1 MNKKE
6 YLHILRKKY
15 PGEDDKV
22 LELVRLFGSLD
33 KAQHYIV
40 LLEACTTN
48 ADIARKVV
56 LEMYVAGDVDAVEA
70 VKGRFIH
77 LLLPFTCLEKTA
89 KPHSVAYHIRNM
101 LLDEAVRKAHDEAMK
116 ARLAAMH
123 CQANELASSGKSA
136 KASSGPRIV
145 IQLPD
150 TPATHSLLQQLLELA
165 RNDQVQVLRVDN
177 ATGSWESLDF
187 GTSETTFTFSA
198 EAVYR
203 NKLLSLVRTSLSPVH
218 TRHVLAVQPKRKV
231 GTLAAVRKM
240 EESRKGTFVR
250 PYQFIPHKTVKP
262 YELPMTFPQVL
273 MDSVKGK
280 RLKEVFECRGVKFM
294 EIK

>member
-33 KAQHYIV
+33 KARHYIA

-56 LEMYVAGDVDAVEA
+56 QEMYVAGDVDAVEA
-70 VKGRFIH
+70 VKGRFIL
-77 LLLPFTCLEKTA
+77 LLLPFTSLEKTA
-89 KPHSVAYHIRNM
+89 KPHSVAYHIRNI
-101 LLDEAVRKAHDEAMK
+101 LRDEVVRKAHDEAVK
-116 ARLAAMH
+116 ARRAAMH
-123 CQANELASSGKSA
+123 CQAKELAVKSTKVSA
-136 KASSGPRIV
+136 GPRIV

-177 ATGSWESLDF
+177 ATDSGVIQDF
-187 GTSETTFTFSA
+187 GTSETMFTFSA

-203 NKLLSLVRTSLSPVH
+203 NKLLSLARTCLLPVH
-218 TRHVLAVQPKRKV
+218 TRHVLAVQPKRKMA
-231 GTLAAVRKM
+231 TLAALKVDWMPFPMKNVIGTWSLRTRGTLVDVTARKLLDL
-240 EESRKGTFVR
+240 GT
-250 PYQFIPHKTVKP
+250 Q
-262 YELPMTFPQVL
+262 
-273 MDSVKGK
+273 VKGK
-280 RLKEVFECRGVKFM
+280 RVKEMFECSGVKIM

>member
-15 PGEDDKV
+15 PEEDDKV

-33 KAQHYIV
+33 KAQHYIA
-40 LLEACTTN
+40 LLETCTTN

-56 LEMYVAGDVDAVEA
+56 QEMYVSGDVDAVEA

-89 KPHSVAYHIRNM
+89 KPHSVAYHIRN
-101 LLDEAVRKAHDEAMK
+101 LLRDEAVRKAHDEAMK
-116 ARLAAMH
+116 ARRAAMH
-123 CQANELASSGKSA
+123 CQAKELAVKST

-177 ATGSWESLDF
+177 ATDSGESLDF

-198 EAVYR
+198 EASYR

-218 TRHVLAVQPKRKV
+218 TRHALALQPKRKV
-231 GTLAAVRKM
+231 ATLAALKVEWMPFPKKNIIATWPPASRGTLIDVTARKLLDL
-240 EESRKGTFVR
+240 GT
-250 PYQFIPHKTVKP
+250 Q
-262 YELPMTFPQVL
+262 
-273 MDSVKGK
+273 VKGK
-280 RLKEVFECRGVKFM
+280 RVKEMFECRGVKIM

>member
-33 KAQHYIV
+33 KARHYIA
-40 LLEACTTN
+40 LLETCTTN

-56 LEMYVAGDVDAVEA
+56 QEMYVSGDVDAVEA

-77 LLLPFTCLEKTA
+77 LLLPFTSLEKTA

-101 LLDEAVRKAHDEAMK
+101 LRDEAVRKAHDEAMK
-116 ARLAAMH
+116 ARRAAMH
-123 CQANELASSGKSA
+123 SQAKELAVKSTTV
-136 KASSGPRIV
+136 SVGPRIV

-150 TPATHSLLQQLLELA
+150 TSATHSLLQQLLELA

-177 ATGSWESLDF
+177 ATDSSVSLDF
-187 GTSETTFTFSA
+187 GTSETTFTFTA

-218 TRHVLAVQPKRKV
+218 TRHALAVQPKRKMA
-231 GTLAAVRKM
+231 TLAALKVEWMPFPKKNIIATWSPT
-240 EESRKGTFVR
+240 SRGTLIDVTA
-250 PYQFIPHKTVKP
+250 HKLLDLGT
-262 YELPMTFPQVL
+262 Q
-273 MDSVKGK
+273 VKGK
-280 RLKEVFECRGVKFM
+280 RVKEMFECSGVKIM
-294 EIK
+294 EIG

>member
-33 KAQHYIV
+33 KAQYYIA

-56 LEMYVAGDVDAVEA
+56 QAMYVSGDVDAVEA

-77 LLLPFTCLEKTA
+77 LLLPFTSLEKTA
-89 KPHSVAYHIRNM
+89 KSHSVAYHIRNM
-101 LLDEAVRKAHDEAMK
+101 LRDEAVRKAHDEAMQ
-116 ARLAAMH
+116 ARRAAMH
-123 CQANELASSGKSA
+123 SQANELASSGKSA
-136 KASSGPRIV
+136 TVSAGPRIV

-177 ATGSWESLDF
+177 ATDSDESPDF
-187 GTSETTFTFSA
+187 GTSETTFTFTA

-203 NKLLSLVRTSLSPVH
+203 NKILSLARTCLSPVGL
-218 TRHVLAVQPKRKV
+218 RRVLAVQPKRKV
-231 GTLAAVRKM
+231 ATLAAVKVDWMPFQKKNVIGTWSLR
-240 EESRKGTFVR
+240 SRGTLVDVTANKLLDLGT
-250 PYQFIPHKTVKP
+250 Q
-262 YELPMTFPQVL
+262 
-273 MDSVKGK
+273 VKGK
-280 RLKEVFECRGVKFM
+280 RVKEMFEYKGVKVVK
-294 EIK
+294 IK

>member
-33 KAQHYIV
+33 KARHYIA

-56 LEMYVAGDVDAVEA
+56 LEMYVSGDVDAVEA
-70 VKGRFIH
+70 VKGRFIN
-77 LLLPFTCLEKTA
+77 LLLPFTSLEKTA

-101 LLDEAVRKAHDEAMK
+101 LRDEAVRKAHDEAVK
-116 ARLAAMH
+116 ARRAAMH
-123 CQANELASSGKSA
+123 CQAKELAVKSTTVSA
-136 KASSGPRIV
+136 GPRIV

-165 RNDQVQVLRVDN
+165 RNDQVQVLCVDN

-187 GTSETTFTFSA
+187 GTSETTFTFTA

-203 NKLLSLVRTSLSPVH
+203 NKVLSLARTCLSLVH
-218 TRHVLAVQPKRKV
+218 TRHALAVQPKRKMA
-231 GTLAAVRKM
+231 TLAAVRKM
-240 EESRKGTFVR
+240 EEIRKGTFVR
-250 PYQFIPHKTVKP
+250 PYQFILHKTVKP

-280 RLKEVFECRGVKFM
+280 LLKEVFECKDVKIM
-294 EIK
+294 EIG